1 MKEKHLIPV
10 YFSKNYLGSAEHVK
24 NDTFEQNRPF
34 PAKST
39 ISCQI
44 WTFPAKSTVSCQ
56 IWTFPAK
63 SRIPGSQ
70 IWPDPARSD
79 LARLCQNR
87 PDPARSEILAPRIS
101 GFGTPASRPQ
111 PASARPLP
119 DRQNPLR
126 TVKNRSKS
134 TSGYY
139 PLQTA

>member
-1 MKEKHLIPV
+1 V

-44 WTFPAKSTVSCQ
+44 DRFLPNLDISCQ
-56 IWTFPAK
+56 IDQIQPDLAR
-63 SRIPGSQ
+63 SGQ
-70 IWPDPARSD
+70 IWPDPAKSD
-79 LARLCQNR
+79 LARPCQNR
-87 PDPARSEILAPRIS
+87 PDPARSEILGARIS

-119 DRQNPLR
+119 DRQNPVR
-126 TVKNRSKS
+126 TVKNRRFS